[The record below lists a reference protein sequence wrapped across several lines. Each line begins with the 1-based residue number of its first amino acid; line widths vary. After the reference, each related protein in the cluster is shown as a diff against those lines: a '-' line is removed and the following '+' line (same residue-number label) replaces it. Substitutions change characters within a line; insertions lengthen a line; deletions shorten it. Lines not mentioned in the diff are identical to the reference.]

1 VSSPPT
7 TWTARGSS
15 TATAEQSDRNAP
27 IAERSLIESIEA
39 ELAVT
44 LGPMPDTIIRGP
56 GDDAAVVRGRP
67 ISVVSLDTMVEG
79 THFRLDPGWATP
91 HEVGHRALASA
102 LSDLAAMGAAAG
114 EAYIALGLPSDM
126 AEQDALALVRG
137 AAALALAT
145 NTTIAGGDVV
155 TAPAL
160 TVSVTVVGWAEREQE
175 LVGRDGA
182 REGDLIG
189 VTGALGS
196 AGAALAL
203 LGSSSAGVS
212 DAAVAAVL
220 ARARSPYP
228 RIAQGRALAA
238 AGASAMID
246 LSDGLASD
254 AAHIGRASAVRLQ
267 IELAQLPVAAGVGE
281 VCAALGLDP
290 RELAATGG
298 EDYELCF
305 CAPPDRRSP
314 IESALADVGEIGVSW
329 IGEVS
334 AAGSGASLLTE
345 RGDQVR
351 LAGFEHRWQ

>member
-1 VSSPPT
+1 
-7 TWTARGSS
+7 
-15 TATAEQSDRNAP
+15 
-27 IAERSLIESIEA
+27 
-39 ELAVT
+39 
-44 LGPMPDTIIRGP
+44 
-56 GDDAAVVRGRP
+56 VVRGRP

-91 HEVGHRALASA
+91 NEVGHRALASA
-102 LSDLAAMGAAAG
+102 LSDLAAMGAEPG
-114 EAYIALGLPSDM
+114 EAYIALGLPRGM
-126 AEQDALALVRG
+126 GERDALALVQG
-137 AAALALAT
+137 AAALAQRT
-145 NTTIAGGDVV
+145 GTTIAGGDVV
-155 TAPAL
+155 AAPAL

-182 REGDLIG
+182 REGDLVG
-189 VTGALGS
+189 VTGGLGS

-203 LGSSSAGVS
+203 LGSASSRVSEAAGET
-212 DAAVAAVL
+212 VL
-220 ARARSPYP
+220 ARARMPYP

-238 AGASAMID
+238 GGASAMID
-246 LSDGLASD
+246 LSDGLATD
-254 AAHIGRASAVRLQ
+254 AGHIGKASAVQLQ
-267 IELAQLPVAAGVGE
+267 IELARLPVAAGVAE

-305 CAPPDRRSP
+305 CAPSECREQ
-314 IESALADVGEIGVSW
+314 IESALAGAGEIGVSW

-334 AAGSGASLLTE
+334 AGAGGASLLAE